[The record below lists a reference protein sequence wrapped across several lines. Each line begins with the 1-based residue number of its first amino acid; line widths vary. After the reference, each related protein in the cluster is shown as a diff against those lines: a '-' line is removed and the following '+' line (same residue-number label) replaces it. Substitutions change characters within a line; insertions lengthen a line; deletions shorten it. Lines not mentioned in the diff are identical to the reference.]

1 MMVGYYTLLVK
12 SGCPYCVKAIELL
25 QEKELPFRVINY
37 VPMDDGRGENLL
49 SAMKSMFGHSTV
61 PIVIREEEDKNFKLV
76 GGYTDLVEHLDG
88 E

>member
-1 MMVGYYTLLVK
+1 MEGYYTLLVK
-12 SGCPYCVKAIELL
+12 SGCPFCVKAIKLL

-49 SAMKSMFGHSTV
+49 SAMKGMFGHPTV
-61 PIVIREEEDKNFKLV
+61 PIVIKEEEDKNFKLV